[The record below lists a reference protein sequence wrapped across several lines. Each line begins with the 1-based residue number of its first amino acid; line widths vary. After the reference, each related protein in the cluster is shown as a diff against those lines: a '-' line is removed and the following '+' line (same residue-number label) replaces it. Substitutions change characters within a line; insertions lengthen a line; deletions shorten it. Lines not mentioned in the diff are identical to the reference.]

1 MIRVGVVVPTY
12 GWFDYAR
19 EAVVSALNETGLDT
33 RVIVVD
39 DGSPGYRDQGTS
51 KLADLAADDRVIFHP
66 FPKNG
71 GLTRCW
77 NYGLKRLRDEGCTHI
92 CCANS
97 DVIFSK
103 DWADAL
109 LLACE
114 QDYALV
120 GPITNAPG
128 TEDHQCVTHFIP
140 NYRLTD
146 EPGEIDGVSR
156 RLRPLRNT
164 VHDASIN
171 GFCLF
176 AATKHW
182 FEGAYD
188 DEHVFCP
195 RNDRNSKGQP
205 NPTPLMT
212 LNEYEL
218 QRRWRSKGWKI
229 GFSPGS
235 FVFHYRSVSRG
246 PQYVRG
252 LSYRRQA

>member
-1 MIRVGVVVPTY
+1 MIRVGIVIPTY
-12 GWFDYAR
+12 GWFEYAR
-19 EAVVSALNETGLDT
+19 EAIISALNETGRDV

-39 DGSPGYRDQGTS
+39 DGSPTYRSKGTEQ
-51 KLADLAADDRVIFHP
+51 LADLASDERVIFHP
-66 FPKNG
+66 FEKNG
-71 GLTRCW
+71 GLTRGW
-77 NYGLKRLRDEGCTHI
+77 NFGLRRLRDEGCTFI

-97 DVIFSK
+97 DVLFSAQW
-103 DWADAL
+103 DDAL
-109 LLACE
+109 IQACQ

-128 TEDHQCVTHFIP
+128 TEDHQCVTHFVP
-140 NYRLTD
+140 DYRLTD
-146 EPGEIDGVSR
+146 EQAAVNEVAL
-156 RLRPLRNT
+156 RLRSQR
-164 VHDASIN
+164 HQARDASIN

-176 AATKHW
+176 ASTERW

-188 DEHVFCP
+188 AEHVFCP
-195 RNDRNSKGQP
+195 RNDKNSKGQS

-218 QRRWRSKGWKI
+218 QRRWRNKGWKI

-246 PQYVRG
+246 PQYTRG
-252 LSYRRQA
+252 LSYRRPA